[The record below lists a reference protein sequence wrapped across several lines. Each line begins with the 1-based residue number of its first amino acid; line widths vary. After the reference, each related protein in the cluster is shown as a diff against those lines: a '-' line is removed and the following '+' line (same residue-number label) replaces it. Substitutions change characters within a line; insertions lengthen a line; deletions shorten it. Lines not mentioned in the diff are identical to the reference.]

1 MKNNQNVSQMYEWL
15 LTSVHTWDGV
25 QSPAVIVVGQKRH
38 CLRLG
43 PLRLSQRT
51 DQQLHT
57 CRPQH

>member
-1 MKNNQNVSQMYEWL
+1 MSEWL

-57 CRPQH
+57 RRPQH